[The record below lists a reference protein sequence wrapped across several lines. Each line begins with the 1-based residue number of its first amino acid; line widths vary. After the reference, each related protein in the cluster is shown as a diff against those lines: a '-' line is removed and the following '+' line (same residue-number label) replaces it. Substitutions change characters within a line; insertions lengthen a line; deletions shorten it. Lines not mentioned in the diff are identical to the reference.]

1 MCLGDTNTRTRHTS
15 GRDWGFKETNTGL
28 GWRFQEAQRTM
39 FGDCS
44 FGGPERWMLANG
56 EGRVPLPRRGLAP
69 AALERGGGG
78 ATASGGGP
86 RAGEMDPGPS
96 WPRFCPR
103 RR

>member
-69 AALERGGGG
+69 AAL
-78 ATASGGGP
+78 AASQAAAMASISP
-86 RAGEMDPGPS
+86 EITIWPGQL
-96 WPRFCPR
+96 
-103 RR
+103 